1 MIRQIHIPHKEHEAD
16 HKMHI
21 EFRHLRTIRAI
32 HQAGGLARAADLLHI
47 TQSALSHQ
55 IKGLEDQA
63 GVELFVRRSKPMKLS
78 AAGMRLLRVAERVL
92 PEIEALEDEFSGLR
106 EGSSGRLHI
115 AIECHAC
122 FEWLFPVLEQFRKP
136 WAEVDVD
143 IRPGLA
149 FDALP
154 ALQKEEVDLVV
165 SSDPENLPGISFKP
179 LFDYEPVFL
188 AARTHPLAAK
198 PFVVAEDFRDETLI
212 TYPVD
217 RSRLDAF
224 TELLTP
230 AKVEPKATRQV
241 ELTAVILMLVASG
254 RGVAVLPDWV
264 VRELHG
270 SSDYVVRRVT
280 EAGLTKRLY
289 AAIRDDDA
297 DKPYMAHFLKLGR
310 DIPVRLQ
317 RRAAAPA

>member
-1 MIRQIHIPHKEHEAD
+1 
-16 HKMHI
+16 MHI

-32 HQAGGLARAADLLHI
+32 HQVGGLARAAELLNI

-63 GVELFVRRSKPMKLS
+63 GVELFVRRSKPLRLS
-78 AAGMRLLRVAERVL
+78 AAGQRLLRVAEKVL
-92 PEIEALEDEFSGLR
+92 PEVEALEAEFGGLR
-106 EGSSGRLHI
+106 EGSAGRMHI

-122 FEWLFPVLEQFRKP
+122 FDWLFPVLEKFRKS
-136 WAEVDVD
+136 WGEVDVD

-165 SSDPENLPGISFKP
+165 SSDPEKLPGITFKP
-179 LFDYEPVFL
+179 LFDYAPVFV
-188 AARTHPLAAK
+188 ASSQHPLAQK
-198 PFVVAEDFRDETLI
+198 SFVEAADFRGETLI

-217 RSRLDAF
+217 RSRLDVF

-230 AKVEPKATRQV
+230 AKVEPRAIRQV
-241 ELTAVILMLVASG
+241 ELTAVILLLVASN

-264 VRELHG
+264 VREARA
-270 SSDYVVRRVT
+270 SRDYVTRPIT
-280 EAGLTKRLY
+280 DSGLTKRLY
-289 AAIRDDDA
+289 AAIREDDA
-297 DKPYMAHFLKLGR
+297 DKPYMAHLIRLAR
-310 DIPVRLQ
+310 EIPVRLQ
-317 RRAAAPA
+317 RGLEPA